1 MGVQFLFPQYNSSL
15 AQATSLELLCLLNR
29 ARRLAHAQVMSEE
42 CKLFI
47 GGLLPQVLLCD
58 LVLWMGCLSSCE
70 PDELHM
76 MPLAHGAPYSCAF
89 ATYRRASD

>member
-47 GGLLPQVLLCD
+47 GGLSPKVLLAD
-58 LVLWMGCLSSCE
+58 LVLWMNCLSSSKPE
-70 PDELHM
+70 ELFLL
-76 MPLAHGAPYSCAF
+76 PFTHGSDYRCAF
-89 ATYRRASD
+89 ATYRRASE